1 MQDAS
6 AVSREER
13 MDVYRFA
20 ESEEYHRGVAAF
32 LAKANRQ
39 R

>member
-1 MQDAS
+1 MEDAS
-6 AVSREER
+6 PVSQEER

-20 ESEEYHRGVAAF
+20 DRDEYHRGVAAF
-32 LAKANRQ
+32 LAKADRS